1 MLKVMIYTGM
11 LVSMLL
17 IPDNL
22 SAMQPE
28 SHESIEDVKLTIKPH
43 ICIAPRGQ
51 TSCISRIEVIWESHA
66 LLDICLHSS
75 LASAQLQC
83 WEQAQSG
90 FYDHKVTIVSNL
102 EYWLTP
108 FDQQLKLAHSLV
120 KFAALK
126 PHRKHNRRRNHLPWS
141 IQSL

>member
-1 MLKVMIYTGM
+1 MHKVMIYTGM
-11 LVSMLL
+11 LVLILL
-17 IPDNL
+17 IPDP
-22 SAMQPE
+22 SFAVQPE
-28 SHESIEDVKLTIKPH
+28 SNESIEDVKLIIRPH

-51 TSCISRIEVIWESHA
+51 TSCISRIEVLWESPS
-66 LLDICLHSS
+66 LLDVCLYSS
-75 LASAQLQC
+75 LAQEQLQC

-90 FYDHKVTIVSNL
+90 NYEHKVTIISDL

-120 KFAALK
+120 KFVALK
-126 PHRKHNRRRNHLPWS
+126 PHRKYNRRRNHLPWS

>member
-1 MLKVMIYTGM
+1 MIYTGM
-11 LVSMLL
+11 LVLMLL
-17 IPDNL
+17 IPENSNAL
-22 SAMQPE
+22 QPDRAE
-28 SHESIEDVKLTIKPH
+28 KFDDIKLTIKPH

-51 TSCISRIEVIWESHA
+51 TSCISRIEVLWESPS

-75 LASAQLQC
+75 MEPGQLQC
-83 WEQAQSG
+83 WEQAYTG
-90 FYDHKVTIVSNL
+90 YYEHKVTIVSNL

>member
-1 MLKVMIYTGM
+1 MHKVMIYTGM

-17 IPDNL
+17 IPDSL
-22 SAMQPE
+22 SAMQPDA
-28 SHESIEDVKLTIKPH
+28 HDRIEDIKLTIKPH

-51 TSCISRIEVIWESHA
+51 SSCISRIEVSWESPSV
-66 LLDICLHSS
+66 LDICLFSS
-75 LASAQLQC
+75 MEESQLQC

-90 FYDHKVTIVSNL
+90 YYEHKVSIISNL